1 MVAERRPKKRR
12 DYLASWSVMSV
23 RLQDQASCLRERS
36 RREDPATTRAVHE
49 LDLRDQDVENVY
61 WAWRTTLSYDASFVL
76 TCSLDRENPGNYDH
90 FHFLPWCFGGSSKVH
105 ESLGGGARLVLHPSE
120 TLGAYDSLEVTY
132 ANTGFDKYTALAYKN
147 PIMLVA
153 FIRKFGG
160 YFP

>member
-1 MVAERRPKKRR
+1 MVAERGPKKRR

-76 TCSLDRENPGNYDH
+76 TCSLDRENPGNYDR
-90 FHFLPWCFGGSSKVH
+90 FHFLPWCFGGSSKLN
-105 ESLGGGARLVLHPSE
+105 ESLDGSARLVLHPSE
-120 TLGAYDSLEVTY
+120 TLDRRLRFFRVHVCKSYV
-132 ANTGFDKYTALAYKN
+132 GFCFNVALTNIQHWPQISYE
-147 PIMLVA
+147 
-153 FIRKFGG
+153 
-160 YFP
+160 